1 MRREEQE
8 RENRQA
14 LNIWYAA
21 GIEYNN
27 ERPTK
32 SKRLRTMSA
41 RVYETT
47 NYYILKSYNTFIAC
61 INKNTKTCSDVLRNV
76 YGYTPTS
83 AKHIS
88 AFDSDFGATKRVT
101 WRATKRLTPEEEV
114 ERGFDLDGE
123 EW

>member
-21 GIEYNN
+21 GREFNK

-32 SKRLRTMSA
+32 SRRLRTMSA
-41 RVYETT
+41 RVFETS
-47 NYYILKSYNTFIAC
+47 NYYILKSYDTFIAC
-61 INKNTKTCSDVLRNV
+61 IDKDTKICSDVLRNV
-76 YGYTPTS
+76 YGFTSTS
-83 AKHIS
+83 AKHVS

-101 WRATKRLTPEEEV
+101 WKAIKRLTPDEEV
-114 ERGFDLDGE
+114 ERGLDLM
-123 EW
+123 

>member
-21 GIEYNN
+21 GREFNN

-41 RVYETT
+41 RVFETS
-47 NYYILKSYNTFIAC
+47 NYYILKSYDTFIAC
-61 INKNTKTCSDVLRNV
+61 IDKDTKICSDVLRNV

-83 AKHIS
+83 AKHVN
-88 AFDSDFGATKRVT
+88 AFGSDFGAYRRVT
-101 WRATKRLTPEEEV
+101 WRTTTKRLSPDEEV
-114 ERGFDLDGE
+114 ERGLDLM
-123 EW
+123 